1 MKKFIKLL
9 RAKRFQRRLKRA
21 IKKADRLTSTTG
33 KKYLVL
39 NFAGKPIV
47 KSKGELKQL
56 VNHNYFK
63 CDIQTLTE
71 MAIYKTF

>member
-1 MKKFIKLL
+1 MKKFLKLL
-9 RAKRFQRRLKRA
+9 KAKRYQRRLKRA
-21 IKKADRLTSTTG
+21 IKKADRLTATTG

-39 NFAGKPIV
+39 NFAGKPI
-47 KSKGELKQL
+47 KSKELKQL
-56 VNHNYFK
+56 INHNYFK